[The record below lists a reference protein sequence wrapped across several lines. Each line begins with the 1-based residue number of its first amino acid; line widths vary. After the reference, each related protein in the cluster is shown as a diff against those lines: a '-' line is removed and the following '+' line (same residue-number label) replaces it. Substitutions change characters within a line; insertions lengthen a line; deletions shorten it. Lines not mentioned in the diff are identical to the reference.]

1 MRKRLLNEDG
11 IALVMALG
19 ITVVLI
25 IFVASMIGYTTS
37 NSRASQVSTADLLAR
52 QYAEAGLN
60 TAYSIMENQTVT
72 TGGNPAAANLLGC
85 NGASGPSDT
94 AGPSNCSVLTAK
106 VVCVTTAGCA
116 SGDAGSASVYGY
128 YSGTNPGTW
137 NGVTIPASTW
147 LVTSTGWARNPE
159 GAIDGKTTTATVLIQ
174 PLNSGA
180 VAAVWNHVFMT
191 APLVPN
197 QCSVDFGGNNL
208 MFTSPLY
215 VTGNLCLSGQN
226 TSVQEAVGGQPID
239 LMVGGKLV
247 LSGSGTSAGISTH
260 YLTSGIVVGGC
271 TTISVSSTT
280 SACGTSTRYYVTGA
294 DTFVPT
300 EAPEM
305 TPTQIAAAYNSADP
319 GPAHACATGGLA
331 STAFD
336 NDTTQ
341 NGTNTSFELLPA
353 GSTYTCISQ
362 NGSSTGQLTWNGTS
376 STWNGVPAK
385 TLVVNGRVFFDGNLT
400 ISSSGTYTGTGAID
414 AAGTVTFNG
423 NATTLCATNPCNTA
437 AGAWQG
443 SSGNSSMLTLV
454 ALASNVTSITFT
466 NNSQTYQGSL
476 WSQPS
481 STMTFVKNGV
491 TIEGP
496 ISIGKFDN
504 SFNNASF
511 IPLPVITNMPV
522 GAPLPPNTG
531 ASVGTMVITK

>member
-1 MRKRLLNEDG
+1 
-11 IALVMALG
+11 
-19 ITVVLI
+19 
-25 IFVASMIGYTTS
+25 
-37 NSRASQVSTADLLAR
+37 
-52 QYAEAGLN
+52 
-60 TAYSIMENQTVT
+60 
-72 TGGNPAAANLLGC
+72 
-85 NGASGPSDT
+85 
-94 AGPSNCSVLTAK
+94 
-106 VVCVTTAGCA
+106 
-116 SGDAGSASVYGY
+116 
-128 YSGTNPGTW
+128 
-137 NGVTIPASTW
+137 
-147 LVTSTGWARNPE
+147 
-159 GAIDGKTTTATVLIQ
+159 
-174 PLNSGA
+174 
-180 VAAVWNHVFMT
+180 
-191 APLVPN
+191 
-197 QCSVDFGGNNL
+197 
-208 MFTSPLY
+208 
-215 VTGNLCLSGQN
+215 
-226 TSVQEAVGGQPID
+226 
-239 LMVGGKLV
+239 
-247 LSGSGTSAGISTH
+247 
-260 YLTSGIVVGGC
+260 
-271 TTISVSSTT
+271 TISVSSST
-280 SACGTSTRYYVTGA
+280 SACGTSSRYYVTGA

-319 GPAHACATGGLA
+319 GPAHTCATGGLA

-481 STMTFVKNGV
+481 STMTFV
-491 TIEGP
+491 
-496 ISIGKFDN
+496 
-504 SFNNASF
+504 
-511 IPLPVITNMPV
+511 
-522 GAPLPPNTG
+522 
-531 ASVGTMVITK
+531 